1 MSSGS
6 APLIVRI
13 SAAVIRDGQG
23 RFLLVRKR
31 GTTAFMQAGG
41 KIETGE
47 TSLAALQRE
56 LMEELGLVVEAAE
69 AKFLGCFEAEAA
81 NEPGHRVQADLFELS
96 LDGPVTAAAEIEE
109 LIWLSPSA
117 PALPSLAPLTREH
130 VLRLPRQTNEH

>member
-1 MSSGS
+1 MSSDS

-13 SAAVIRDGQG
+13 AAAVIRDGQG

-41 KIETGE
+41 KIESGE
-47 TSLAALQRE
+47 TSLTALQRE
-56 LMEELGLVVEAAE
+56 LLEELGLAVEAGE
-69 AKFLGCFEAEAA
+69 AKFLGCFEADAA
-81 NEPGHRVQADLFELS
+81 NEPGHKVRADLFELF
-96 LDGPVTAAAEIEE
+96 LDDQVAPAAEIEE

-117 PALPSLAPLTREH
+117 PEIPILAPLTRDH